1 MRTVLATTF
10 TATAVAAMLALGGCA
25 IIVVPDEGGVRYESV
40 FGGSSVQG
48 NGQFATEKRAIGS
61 MQGLDINGPF
71 QVEVRVGEAP
81 SLQLEGD
88 SNLLPLVRTD
98 IGGDTLRVNVI
109 GRVQTSTPLRVV
121 ITTPQLTRVDANGSG
136 KLSISGLQ
144 GDGLSLTQNGSRNIQ
159 LTGRVSRLDLR
170 QNGSG
175 SVDATGLDAGST
187 NASINGSGRLNMG
200 QVHGDTLS
208 VELHGSGGVSA
219 SGQVRSM
226 NVRTHGSGSADLAG
240 LKSQGA
246 QLSTYG
252 SGSISAAVT
261 QSVVADTSGSG
272 RITVYGN
279 PAQRNISGRH
289 VSVVE

>member
-1 MRTVLATTF
+1 MRTVFTTTLATT
-10 TATAVAAMLALGGCA
+10 AVATLLALGGCA
-25 IIVVPDEGGVRYESV
+25 IIVVPDEGSVRYESA
-40 FGGSSVQG
+40 FGSSAVQG
-48 NGQFATEKRAIGS
+48 NGQFATEKRSIGG

-98 IGGDTLRVNVI
+98 IGGDTLRIGVN
-109 GRVQTSTPLRVV
+109 GRIQTTTPLHII

-144 GDGLSLTQNGSRNIQ
+144 GDPLSLTQNGSRNVQ
-159 LTGRVSRLDLR
+159 LAGRVSRLDLR

-175 SVDATGLDAGST
+175 SVNATGLDAGST
-187 NASINGSGRLNMG
+187 QASINGSGRLNLG
-200 QVHGDTLS
+200 QVRGETLS
-208 VELHGSGGVSA
+208 VELHGSGGVSG

-240 LKSQGA
+240 LSSQGA

-279 PAQRNISGRH
+279 PAQRNISGKH